1 VTNIAIR
8 YVPML
13 LLIALWELA
22 SRTGA
27 VSQDALPAFSS
38 VMERLWQLTA
48 SGEMGANVIASLLR
62 ASSGL
67 GLAIVVGSG
76 LGFALAA
83 SPLAQRLVQPS
94 LTFLYP
100 LPKSALIPVI
110 IIWLGFGHS
119 AQVAVIFLGCLLPI
133 VLGAYNGA
141 KGAENTL
148 IWSARSLGA
157 SPIETEWHVIM
168 PAALPDLLAGIR
180 VALALSFVLL
190 VSSEMIGAQRGMGF
204 LISFLGDGGD
214 YAGMFA
220 SAFVVTA
227 IGFAADRGFL
237 AVYHY
242 LLRYREA

>member
-1 VTNIAIR
+1 MKSAAIR
-8 YVPML
+8 YAPIV
-13 LLIALWELA
+13 LLIALWEFC
-22 SRTGA
+22 SRTGLVA
-27 VSQDALPAFSS
+27 EDVLPAFST
-38 VMERLWQLTA
+38 VIERLWQLSG
-48 SGEMGANVIASLLR
+48 SGEMLSHVGASLLR
-62 ASSGL
+62 AASGL
-67 GLAIVVGSG
+67 SLAVVVGSG

-83 SPLAQRLVQPS
+83 SATAQRLIQPS

-110 IIWLGFGHS
+110 IIWLGFGHA

-133 VLGAYNGA
+133 ILGAYNGA
-141 KGAENTL
+141 RGAENTL

-157 SPIETEWHVIM
+157 NAIETEWHVII

-190 VSSEMIGAQRGMGF
+190 ISSEMVGAQRGMGF

-227 IGFAADRGFL
+227 IGFAADRGYL
-237 AVYHY
+237 AIYHY

>member
-1 VTNIAIR
+1 VKSIAVR
-8 YVPML
+8 YAPIVM
-13 LLIALWELA
+13 LIALWELS
-22 SRTGA
+22 SRTGLVA
-27 VSQDALPAFSS
+27 DDVLPAFST
-38 VMERLWQLTA
+38 VIERLWQLSA
-48 SGEMGANVIASLLR
+48 SGEMLTHVGASLLR
-62 ASSGL
+62 AASGL
-67 GLAIVVGSG
+67 GLAITIGSG

-83 SPLAQRLVQPS
+83 SALAQRLIQPS

-110 IIWLGFGHS
+110 IIWLGFGHA

-133 VLGAYNGA
+133 ILGAYNGA
-141 KGAENTL
+141 RSAENTL

-157 SPIETEWHVIM
+157 NAVETEWHVII

-190 VSSEMIGAQRGMGF
+190 ISSEMVGAQRGMGF

-227 IGFAADRGFL
+227 IGFAADRGYL
-237 AVYHY
+237 AVYRY

>member
-1 VTNIAIR
+1 MSKVVIR
-8 YVPML
+8 YMPIV
-13 LLIALWELA
+13 LLIVLWELA
-22 SRTGA
+22 SRTGL
-27 VSQDALPAFSS
+27 VSEDVLPAFST
-38 VMERLWQLTA
+38 VIERLWQLSA
-48 SGEMGANVIASLLR
+48 DGEMAIHVGDSLFR
-62 ASSGL
+62 VVCGL
-67 GLAIVVGSG
+67 GLAAIIGSM

-83 SPLAQRLVQPS
+83 SSVAQKIVQPS

-119 AQVAVIFLGCLLPI
+119 AQIAVIFLGCLLPI

-157 SPIETEWHVIM
+157 SLIETEWGVIM
-168 PAALPDLLAGIR
+168 RAALPDLLAGIR

-190 VSSEMIGAQRGMGF
+190 ISSEMVGARQGLGY
-204 LISFLGDGGD
+204 LIAFLGDGGD

-220 SAFVVTA
+220 ATFVVTA
-227 IGFAADRGFL
+227 IGFSADRGYL
-237 AVYHY
+237 SLSRY

>member
-1 VTNIAIR
+1 VKKIAVR
-8 YVPML
+8 YAPIV
-13 LLIALWELA
+13 LLIAVWELA
-22 SRTGA
+22 SRTGL
-27 VSQDALPAFSS
+27 VSEDALPAFST

-48 SGEMGANVIASLLR
+48 SGEMSTNVTASLLR

-83 SPLAQRLVQPS
+83 STLAQRLIQPS

-157 SPIETEWHVIM
+157 NTVETEWQIII

-190 VSSEMIGAQRGMGF
+190 ISSEMIGAQRGMGF
-204 LISFLGDGGD
+204 LISFLGDAGD

-227 IGFAADRGFL
+227 IGFAADRGYL
-237 AVYHY
+237 AIYRY

>member
-1 VTNIAIR
+1 MKKIAVR
-8 YVPML
+8 YAPIV
-13 LLIALWELA
+13 LLIAVWELA
-22 SRTGA
+22 SRTGL
-27 VSQDALPAFSS
+27 VSEDALPAFST

-48 SGEMGANVIASLLR
+48 SGEMSTNVTASLLR

-83 SPLAQRLVQPS
+83 STLAQRLIQPS

-157 SPIETEWHVIM
+157 NTVETEWQIII

-190 VSSEMIGAQRGMGF
+190 ISSEMIGAQRGMGF
-204 LISFLGDGGD
+204 LISFLGDAGD

-227 IGFAADRGFL
+227 IGFAADRGYL
-237 AVYHY
+237 AIYRY
-242 LLRYREA
+242 LLRYREV

>member
-1 VTNIAIR
+1 MKIAVR
-8 YVPML
+8 YAPII
-13 LLIALWELA
+13 LLIVVWELA
-22 SRTGA
+22 SRTGL
-27 VSQDALPAFSS
+27 VSDDVLPAFST

-48 SGEMGANVIASLLR
+48 SGEMGANVTASLLR

-67 GLAIVVGSG
+67 ALAIVVGSG

-83 SPLAQRLVQPS
+83 STLAQRLIQPS

-157 SPIETEWHVIM
+157 NTVETEWHVII

-180 VALALSFVLL
+180 VALALSFILL
-190 VSSEMIGAQRGMGF
+190 ISSEMVGAQRGMGY

-220 SAFVVTA
+220 SAFVITA
-227 IGFAADRGFL
+227 IGFAADRGYL
-237 AVYHY
+237 AIYHY